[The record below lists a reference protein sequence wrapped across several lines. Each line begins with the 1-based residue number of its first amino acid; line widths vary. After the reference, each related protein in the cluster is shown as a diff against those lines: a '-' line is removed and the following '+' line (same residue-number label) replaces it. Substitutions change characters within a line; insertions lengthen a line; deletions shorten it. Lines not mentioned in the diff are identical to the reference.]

1 LDQNGK
7 HFSHIYSYNKV
18 MSIDDRRGISKILN
32 RTNFR
37 LMAWYFSPRES
48 AMTGLKNVKLAHKMP
63 MQSTGREKFT
73 VYLFFKTR
81 LWDAEDPWSDEDDE
95 GEDMESSDEE
105 EEEEEQEEANQEN
118 PEAQSVSDVNDTN
131 MK

>member
-1 LDQNGK
+1 
-7 HFSHIYSYNKV
+7 